1 MEKRTVNIKIGFD
14 SKGEEIKNL
23 LNTRETLKFTKNSTA
38 ECDKKLE
45 EAFKDY
51 FFSPVKRTRKE
62 FLTAKTNKTEEE
74 LNELKTLIEE
84 EMNIKENSVLK
95 DFCKEFK
102 SIFGNKALKIHKQ
115 YKANKYNGR
124 IQYQEYTYLPSTLK
138 SFIQNPG
145 DELLIN
151 LSIFRIVLKNSYSAV
166 NNQEIIE
173 MVFVSLLYDE
183 MTDEM
188 VKHQWKVIATL
199 EDSIVTDEDEIE
211 AEELA

>member
-51 FFSPVKRTRKE
+51 FFSPIKRTRKD

-74 LNELKTLIEE
+74 LNELQELVKEE
-84 EMNIKENSVLK
+84 LEIKEKSVLK

-102 SIFGNKALKIHKQ
+102 NTFGNKALKIHKQ

-151 LSIFRIVLKNSYSAV
+151 PSIFRIVLKNSYSAV

-183 MTDEM
+183 MTDELI
-188 VKHQWKVIATL
+188 KHQWKVIATL

>member
-1 MEKRTVNIKIGFD
+1 MEKRNVNIKIGFD
-14 SKGEEIKNL
+14 SKGEEIKTL
-23 LNTRETLKFTKNSTA
+23 LNTRETLKFTKNSTVD
-38 ECDKKLE
+38 CDKKLE
-45 EAFKDY
+45 EVFKDY
-51 FFSPVKRTRKE
+51 FFSPVKRSRKD
-62 FLTAKTNKTEEE
+62 FLTAKTNKTNEE
-74 LNELKTLIEE
+74 LEELQALIKE
-84 EMNIKENSVLK
+84 EMGIKEKSVLK

-151 LSIFRIVLKNSYSAV
+151 PSIFRIILKNSYSSV

-173 MVFVSLLYDE
+173 MIFVSLLYDE

>member
-14 SKGEEIKNL
+14 ERGEEIKNL
-23 LNTRETLKFTKNSTA
+23 LNTRETLKFTKNSTID
-38 ECDKKLE
+38 CDKKLE

-51 FFSPVKRTRKE
+51 FFSPIKRTRKD

-74 LNELKTLIEE
+74 LNELQELVKEE
-84 EMNIKENSVLK
+84 LEIKEKSVLK

-102 SIFGNKALKIHKQ
+102 NTFGNKALKIHKQ

-151 LSIFRIVLKNSYSAV
+151 PSIFRIVLKNSYSAV

-183 MTDEM
+183 MTDELI
-188 VKHQWKVIATL
+188 KHQWKVIATL